1 MHQSQVKKKNVN
13 KIEIEIFEGIYFWIK
28 VYPPILFNY

>member
-13 KIEIEIFEGIYFWIK
+13 KIEIEIFEEIYFWIK